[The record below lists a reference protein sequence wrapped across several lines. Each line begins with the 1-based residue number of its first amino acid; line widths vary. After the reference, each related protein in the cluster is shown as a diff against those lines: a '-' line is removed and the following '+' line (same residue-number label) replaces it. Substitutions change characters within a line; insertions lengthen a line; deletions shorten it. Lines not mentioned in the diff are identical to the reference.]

1 LGYKVHKANNGEA
14 ALKLL
19 KKYKKIDLLFTDV
32 VMPGTLRSPELAK
45 LAQTLIPNIK
55 VLFTSGYTRN
65 AIESGGRLDSGVH
78 LLSKPYSRDQLARKF
93 RELLGHNTNATKAES
108 NVVQPNTEV
117 DHVKFKIAF
126 VEDNEDARIAVSKM
140 LELMGYHV
148 ESFSTAEAAFTR
160 MQT

>member
-45 LAQTLIPNIK
+45 LAQTVNPNIK

-65 AIESGGRLDSGVH
+65 AIENGGRLDSGVH
-78 LLSKPYSRDQLARKF
+78 LLSKPYGRDQLARKF
-93 RELLGHNTNATKAES
+93 RELLGDNKKAKKIANTVPKTAIVGKK
-108 NVVQPNTEV
+108 V
-117 DHVKFKIAF
+117 KIAF
-126 VEDNEDARIAVSKM
+126 VEDCEESRIAVSKM
-140 LELMGYHV
+140 LELTGY
-148 ESFSTAEAAFTR
+148 E
-160 MQT
+160 